1 MPRYTVVL
9 TPEMDEGG
17 YSVSVPALPGCISQ
31 GETVEEA
38 IANIRDAIGLYLW
51 GEDVEAFREVS
62 TPGAHVAPGH
72 LVTQVDAEPHGE
84 SPSAELL
91 TETDPTIALSRP
103 A

>member
-9 TPEMDEGG
+9 TPEIEEGG
-17 YSVSVPALPGCISQ
+17 YSVSVPALPGCVSQ

-51 GEDVEAFREVS
+51 DEDLEARKETVP
-62 TPGAHVAPGH
+62 PGVHVTPGH

-91 TETDPTIALSRP
+91 AETDPKIALSRHG
-103 A
+103 

>member
-9 TPEMDEGG
+9 TPEMEEGG
-17 YSVSVPALPGCISQ
+17 YSVSVPALPGCVSQ

-51 GEDVEAFREVS
+51 DEDIEALKESGAPEV
-62 TPGAHVAPGH
+62 HVAPGH
-72 LVTQVDAEPHGE
+72 PVTQVDAEPHGE

-91 TETDPTIALSRP
+91 AETDPTLSASRRR
-103 A
+103 